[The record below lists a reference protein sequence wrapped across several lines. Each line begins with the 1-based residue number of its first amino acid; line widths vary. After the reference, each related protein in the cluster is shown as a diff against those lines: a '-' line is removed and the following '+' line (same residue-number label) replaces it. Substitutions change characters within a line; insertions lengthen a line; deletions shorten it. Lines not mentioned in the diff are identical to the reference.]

1 MSTQSTSDF
10 TAKDHSFSMPPSKS
24 YVIVSIIMSHVW
36 LGFLYFPISQALT
49 LPLGQKIISLILTTA
64 FALAYVAAFSLS
76 WRKPIMGE
84 RNFRYFDGRHRLRKS
99 DAVAF
104 AVLVLTTLLQ
114 VAVLGPLNS
123 LAFLPF
129 IAAAAPFTLPQ
140 TVGYIAG
147 ALTVLTSFLIP
158 SFVPNGQEYF
168 GLAITTSAV
177 FMFVAGITFFIGSS
191 IESQRQAG
199 TRAILE
205 ERERVAR
212 DVHDVLGH
220 TLTVIALKSE
230 LAGKLLERDPGRA
243 HAELREITHLA
254 RESIEEVRQTVAGLK
269 VQSLSEEITAAS
281 QALESAGIDLQR
293 EGSAWKDLDS
303 IPAVNQAVFAW
314 VIREATTNIIRHS
327 AARRA
332 TIKLDRSSLTI
343 TDNGVGIPPDA
354 AGHGLEGLKARVEQV
369 GGTLSIVGKRGVAS
383 TASTTGTA
391 SAANERQNALET
403 GTVVEVKL

>member
-1 MSTQSTSDF
+1 MNPKSSHALTAESRSLTS
-10 TAKDHSFSMPPSKS
+10 SPSKP
-24 YVIVSIIMSHVW
+24 YIIVSTFMSLVW
-36 LGFLYFPISQALT
+36 LGFLYFPISRALA
-49 LPLGQKIISLILTTA
+49 LPLGSRVASLVLTAT
-64 FALAYVAAFSLS
+64 FALAYVIAFSLS

-104 AVLVLTTLLQ
+104 AVIVTITLLQ
-114 VAVLGPLNS
+114 VAVLGPLES
-123 LAFLPF
+123 LTFLPF
-129 IAAAAPFTLPQ
+129 IAAAAPFVLPQ
-140 TVGYIAG
+140 VAGYIAG
-147 ALTVLTSFLIP
+147 ALTVLASFLIP
-158 SFVPNGQEYF
+158 SFVPNSQEYF

-177 FMFVAGITFFIGSS
+177 FMFVAGITFYIGFN
-191 IESQRQAG
+191 IESQRQVG
-199 TRAILE
+199 IQAILE

-243 HAELREITHLA
+243 QTELREITNLA
-254 RESIEEVRQTVAGLK
+254 RESIEEVRKTVAGLK

-293 EGSAWKDLDS
+293 EGTAWSDLDS

-314 VIREATTNIIRHS
+314 VIREATTNIIRHA

-343 TDNGVGIPPDA
+343 TDNGVGISPDA
-354 AGHGLEGLKARVEQV
+354 TGHGLEGLKTRVKQV
-369 GGTLSIVGKRGVAS
+369 EGTLSIVGKRGVAS
-383 TASTTGTA
+383 AA
-391 SAANERQNALET
+391 SAASEGQNALGT
-403 GTVVEVKL
+403 GTIVEVKL

>member
-1 MSTQSTSDF
+1 MNPKSCHALTAESRSITS
-10 TAKDHSFSMPPSKS
+10 SPSKS
-24 YVIVSIIMSHVW
+24 YIFAGTFMSLVW

-49 LPLGQKIISLILTTA
+49 LPLGSKIISLVLTAT
-64 FALAYVAAFSLS
+64 FALAYVIAFILS

-84 RNFRYFDGRHRLRKS
+84 RNFRYFDGRHRLSKS
-99 DAVAF
+99 DAIAF
-104 AVLVLTTLLQ
+104 AVLVMTTLLQ
-114 VAVLGPLNS
+114 VAVLGPLDS

-140 TVGYIAG
+140 AVGYIAG
-147 ALTVLTSFLIP
+147 ALTVLASFLIP
-158 SFVPNGQEYF
+158 GFVPNGQEYF
-168 GLAITTSAV
+168 GLTITTSAV

-199 TRAILE
+199 TQAILE

-243 HAELREITHLA
+243 QTELHEITNLA

-269 VQSLSEEITAAS
+269 VQSLFEEITAAS
-281 QALESAGIDLQR
+281 QALESAGIDLRR
-293 EGSAWKDLDS
+293 EGSAWPDLDS
-303 IPAVNQAVFAW
+303 IPAVNQAIFAW
-314 VIREATTNIIRHS
+314 VIREATTNIIRH
-327 AARRA
+327 AAASQA
-332 TIKLDRSSLTI
+332 TIKLDRSNLTI

-354 AGHGLEGLKARVEQV
+354 TGHGLEGLKARVEQV
-369 GGTLSIVGKRGVAS
+369 GGTLSIVGKRGLAS
-383 TASTTGTA
+383 TAGAT
-391 SAANERQNALET
+391 EPQNIPET

>member
-1 MSTQSTSDF
+1 MNPKSFHDLTAESRGLTS
-10 TAKDHSFSMPPSKS
+10 SPSKP
-24 YVIVSIIMSHVW
+24 YIIVSIIMSLVW

-49 LPLGQKIISLILTTA
+49 LPLGSKIISLVLTAT
-64 FALAYVAAFSLS
+64 FALAYVTAFFLT
-76 WRKPIMGE
+76 WRKPVVGE

-104 AVLVLTTLLQ
+104 AVLVMTTLLQ

-147 ALTVLTSFLIP
+147 ALTVLASFLIP

-243 HAELREITHLA
+243 QAELRGITHLA
-254 RESIEEVRQTVAGLK
+254 RESIEEVRQTVA
-269 VQSLSEEITAAS
+269 
-281 QALESAGIDLQR
+281 
-293 EGSAWKDLDS
+293 
-303 IPAVNQAVFAW
+303 
-314 VIREATTNIIRHS
+314 
-327 AARRA
+327 
-332 TIKLDRSSLTI
+332 
-343 TDNGVGIPPDA
+343 
-354 AGHGLEGLKARVEQV
+354 
-369 GGTLSIVGKRGVAS
+369 
-383 TASTTGTA
+383 
-391 SAANERQNALET
+391 
-403 GTVVEVKL
+403 

>member
-1 MSTQSTSDF
+1 MNPKSF
-10 TAKDHSFSMPPSKS
+10 HALTAESRGLASSPSKP
-24 YVIVSIIMSHVW
+24 YIIVGTFMSLVW

-49 LPLGQKIISLILTTA
+49 LPLGPSVASLILTAA
-64 FALAYVAAFSLS
+64 FALAYVTAFVLT
-76 WRKPIMGE
+76 WRKPVMGE

-99 DAVAF
+99 DAAAF
-104 AVLVLTTLLQ
+104 AVIVMITLLQ
-114 VAVLGPLNS
+114 MAVLGPLAS

-140 TVGYIAG
+140 AIGYIAG
-147 ALTVLTSFLIP
+147 ALTVLVSFLIP

-177 FMFVAGITFFIGSS
+177 FMFVSGITFYIGSN
-191 IESQRQAG
+191 IESQRQVG
-199 TRAILE
+199 IQAILE

-243 HAELREITHLA
+243 QAELREITHLA

-269 VQSLSEEITAAS
+269 VQSLFEEITAAS

-293 EGSAWKDLDS
+293 EGSAWSDLDS
-303 IPAVNQAVFAW
+303 IPAVNQAIFAW
-314 VIREATTNIIRHS
+314 VIREATTNIIRHA

-343 TDNGVGIPPDA
+343 TDNGVGISPEA

-369 GGTLSIVGKRGVAS
+369 GGTLSIVGKRGAAS
-383 TASTTGTA
+383 TE
-391 SAANERQNALET
+391 SATNERQNALET
-403 GTVVEVKL
+403 GTIVKVKL

>member
-1 MSTQSTSDF
+1 MNPKSSHALTAESRGLTS
-10 TAKDHSFSMPPSKS
+10 SPSKP
-24 YVIVSIIMSHVW
+24 YIIVSTFMSLVW

-49 LPLGQKIISLILTTA
+49 LPLGPKIISLILTAA
-64 FALAYVAAFSLS
+64 FALAYVTAFVLT

-104 AVLVLTTLLQ
+104 AVIVTITLLQ
-114 VAVLGPLNS
+114 VAVLGPLAS
-123 LAFLPF
+123 LVFLPF

-140 TVGYIAG
+140 AVGYIAG
-147 ALTVLTSFLIP
+147 ALTVLASFLIP

-168 GLAITTSAV
+168 GFAITTSAV
-177 FMFVAGITFFIGSS
+177 FMFVAGITFYIGSN
-191 IESQRQAG
+191 IESQRQVG
-199 TRAILE
+199 IQAILE

-212 DVHDVLGH
+212 DVHAVLGH

-314 VIREATTNIIRHS
+314 VIREAATNIIRHS

-343 TDNGVGIPPDA
+343 TDNGVGISPEA

-383 TASTTGTA
+383 TASA
-391 SAANERQNALET
+391 ESERQNALET

>member
-1 MSTQSTSDF
+1 MNPKSSPALTADGRSLTSSPSNSYIFTSTFMSL
-10 TAKDHSFSMPPSKS
+10 
-24 YVIVSIIMSHVW
+24 VW
-36 LGFLYFPISQALT
+36 LGFLYFPISRALT
-49 LPLGQKIISLILTTA
+49 LPLGPKIISLILTTA

-99 DAVAF
+99 DAIAF
-104 AVLVLTTLLQ
+104 AVLVMTTLLQ
-114 VAVLGPLNS
+114 VAVLGPLKS
-123 LAFLPF
+123 LTFLPF

-140 TVGYIAG
+140 AAGYIAG
-147 ALTVLTSFLIP
+147 ALTVLASFLIP
-158 SFVPNGQEYF
+158 RFVSNGQEYF
-168 GLAITTSAV
+168 GLSISTSAV

-191 IESQRQAG
+191 IESQRQAR

-230 LAGKLLERDPGRA
+230 LAGKLLERYPGRA
-243 HAELREITHLA
+243 QAELHEITNLA

-269 VQSLSEEITAAS
+269 VQSLFEEIAAAS
-281 QALESAGIDLQR
+281 QALESAGIGLQR
-293 EGSAWKDLDS
+293 EGSAWPDLDS
-303 IPAVNQAVFAW
+303 IPAVNQAIFAW
-314 VIREATTNIIRHS
+314 VIREATTNIIRH
-327 AARRA
+327 AAASQA
-332 TIKLDRSSLTI
+332 TIKLDRSNLTI

-383 TASTTGTA
+383 
-391 SAANERQNALET
+391 AAGATEPQNIPET

>member
-1 MSTQSTSDF
+1 MNPKSSPALTADGRSLTS
-10 TAKDHSFSMPPSKS
+10 SPSKS
-24 YVIVSIIMSHVW
+24 YIFAGTFMSLVW

-49 LPLGQKIISLILTTA
+49 LPLGSKIISLVLTAT
-64 FALAYVAAFSLS
+64 FALAYVIAFILS

-99 DAVAF
+99 DAIAF

-114 VAVLGPLNS
+114 VAVLEPLDS

-140 TVGYIAG
+140 AVGYIAG
-147 ALTVLTSFLIP
+147 ALTVLASFLIP
-158 SFVPNGQEYF
+158 GFVPNGQEYF
-168 GLAITTSAV
+168 GLTITTSAV

-199 TRAILE
+199 TQAILE

-230 LAGKLLERDPGRA
+230 LAGKLLERDPERA
-243 HAELREITHLA
+243 QTELREITNLA

-269 VQSLSEEITAAS
+269 VQSLFEEITATS
-281 QALESAGIDLQR
+281 QVLESAGIDLQR
-293 EGSAWKDLDS
+293 EGSAWSNLDS
-303 IPAVNQAVFAW
+303 IPAVNQAIFAW
-314 VIREATTNIIRHS
+314 VIREATTNIIRHAGAS
-327 AARRA
+327 RA
-332 TIKLDRSSLTI
+332 TIKLDRSNLTI

-369 GGTLSIVGKRGVAS
+369 GGTLSIVGKREVTSA
-383 TASTTGTA
+383 A
-391 SAANERQNALET
+391 SAESERQNIPET

>member
-1 MSTQSTSDF
+1 MNPKSFHDLTAESRGITS
-10 TAKDHSFSMPPSKS
+10 SPSKP
-24 YVIVSIIMSHVW
+24 YIIVSIIMSLVW

-49 LPLGQKIISLILTTA
+49 LPLGSKIISLVLTAT
-64 FALAYVAAFSLS
+64 FALAYVTAFILT

-140 TVGYIAG
+140 TVSYIAG

-199 TRAILE
+199 TQAILE

-281 QALESAGIDLQR
+281 QALESAGIDLRR
-293 EGSAWKDLDS
+293 EGSAWSDLDS
-303 IPAVNQAVFAW
+303 IPAANQAVFAW
-314 VIREATTNIIRHS
+314 VIREATTNIIRHT

-343 TDNGVGIPPDA
+343 TDNGVGISPEA

-383 TASTTGTA
+383 TE
-391 SAANERQNALET
+391 SAANERRNALET
-403 GTVVEVKL
+403 GTIVEVKL

>member
-1 MSTQSTSDF
+1 MNPKSFHDL
-10 TAKDHSFSMPPSKS
+10 TAESRGLASSPSKP
-24 YVIVSIIMSHVW
+24 YIIVSTFMSLVW
-36 LGFLYFPISQALT
+36 LGFLYFPISRALT
-49 LPLGQKIISLILTTA
+49 LPLGPKIISLVLTAT
-64 FALAYVAAFSLS
+64 FALAYIMAFILT
-76 WRKPIMGE
+76 WRKPIVGE
-84 RNFRYFDGRHRLRKS
+84 RNFRYFDGRHSLYKGN
-99 DAVAF
+99 AVAF
-104 AVLVLTTLLQ
+104 AVIVMITLLQ
-114 VAVLGPLNS
+114 VAVLGPLDS
-123 LAFLPF
+123 LALLPF

-140 TVGYIAG
+140 AVGFIAG
-147 ALTVLTSFLIP
+147 ALTVLVSFLIP

-177 FMFVAGITFFIGSS
+177 FMFVAGMTFFIGSS

-199 TRAILE
+199 TQAILE

-243 HAELREITHLA
+243 QTELREITHLA

-269 VQSLSEEITAAS
+269 VQSLSEGITAAS
-281 QALESAGIDLQR
+281 QALESAGIGLQR
-293 EGSAWKDLDS
+293 EGSAWPDLDS

-314 VIREATTNIIRHS
+314 VIREATTNIIRH
-327 AARRA
+327 AAASQA
-332 TIKLDRSSLTI
+332 TIKLDRSNLTI

-369 GGTLSIVGKRGVAS
+369 GGILSIVGKRGLAS
-383 TASTTGTA
+383 TAGAT
-391 SAANERQNALET
+391 EPQNIPET

>member
-1 MSTQSTSDF
+1 MNPKFSHDLTAESRSLTS
-10 TAKDHSFSMPPSKS
+10 SPSKP
-24 YVIVSIIMSHVW
+24 YIIVSTFMSLVW

-49 LPLGQKIISLILTTA
+49 LPLGQKIISLVLTTA
-64 FALAYVAAFSLS
+64 FALAYVTAFFLT

-104 AVLVLTTLLQ
+104 AVIVTITLLQ
-114 VAVLGPLNS
+114 MAVLGPLVS
-123 LAFLPF
+123 LVFLPF

-140 TVGYIAG
+140 AVGYIAG
-147 ALTVLTSFLIP
+147 ALTVLASFLIP
-158 SFVPNGQEYF
+158 SFVPNSQEYF
-168 GLAITTSAV
+168 GFAITTSAV
-177 FMFVAGITFFIGSS
+177 FMFVAGITLYIGSN
-191 IESQRQAG
+191 IESQRQVG
-199 TRAILE
+199 TQAILE

-293 EGSAWKDLDS
+293 EGSAWSDLDS

-314 VIREATTNIIRHS
+314 VIREATTNIIRHA

-343 TDNGVGIPPDA
+343 TDNGVGISPEA
-354 AGHGLEGLKARVEQV
+354 AGHGLEGLKTRVKQV
-369 GGTLSIVGKRGVAS
+369 GGTLSIVGKRGVANTES
-383 TASTTGTA
+383 SE
-391 SAANERQNALET
+391 SEPQNALET

>member
-1 MSTQSTSDF
+1 MNPKSSHDLTAESRSLTS
-10 TAKDHSFSMPPSKS
+10 SPSKP
-24 YVIVSIIMSHVW
+24 YIIVSTFMSLVW

-49 LPLGQKIISLILTTA
+49 LPLGSRVASLILTAA
-64 FALAYVAAFSLS
+64 FALAYVTAFFLT

-104 AVLVLTTLLQ
+104 AVIVMITLLQ
-114 VAVLGPLNS
+114 MAVLGPLVS
-123 LAFLPF
+123 LVFLPF

-140 TVGYIAG
+140 AVGYIAG
-147 ALTVLTSFLIP
+147 ALTVLVSFLIP
-158 SFVPNGQEYF
+158 SFVPNGQYF
-168 GLAITTSAV
+168 FGFAITTSAV
-177 FMFVAGITFFIGSS
+177 FMFVAGITFYIGSS
-191 IESQRQAG
+191 IESQRQVG
-199 TRAILE
+199 TQAILE

-243 HAELREITHLA
+243 QAELREITHLA

-293 EGSAWKDLDS
+293 EGTAWSDLDS

-314 VIREATTNIIRHS
+314 VIREATTNIIRHA

-343 TDNGVGIPPDA
+343 TDNGVGISPEA

-383 TASTTGTA
+383 TASTANATEPQNIPNTGTI
-391 SAANERQNALET
+391 
-403 GTVVEVKL
+403 VEVKL

>member
-1 MSTQSTSDF
+1 MNPKSFHDLTAESRGITS
-10 TAKDHSFSMPPSKS
+10 SPSKP
-24 YVIVSIIMSHVW
+24 YIIVSIIMSLVW

-49 LPLGQKIISLILTTA
+49 LPLGSKIISLVLTAT
-64 FALAYVAAFSLS
+64 FALAYVTAFILT

-199 TRAILE
+199 TQAILE

-281 QALESAGIDLQR
+281 QALESAGIDLRR
-293 EGSAWKDLDS
+293 EGSAWSDLDS
-303 IPAVNQAVFAW
+303 IPAANQAVFAW
-314 VIREATTNIIRHS
+314 VIREATTNIIRHT

-343 TDNGVGIPPDA
+343 TDNGVGISPEA

-383 TASTTGTA
+383 TE
-391 SAANERQNALET
+391 SAANERRNALET
-403 GTVVEVKL
+403 GTIVEEKL

>member
-1 MSTQSTSDF
+1 MNPKSFHDL
-10 TAKDHSFSMPPSKS
+10 TAESRGLASSPSKP
-24 YVIVSIIMSHVW
+24 YIIVSTFMSLVW

-49 LPLGQKIISLILTTA
+49 LPLGQKIISLVLTAT
-64 FALAYVAAFSLS
+64 FALAYVTAFVLT

-104 AVLVLTTLLQ
+104 AVIVTITLLQ
-114 VAVLGPLNS
+114 VAVLGPLAS

-140 TVGYIAG
+140 AIGYIAG
-147 ALTVLTSFLIP
+147 ALTVLASFLIP

-168 GLAITTSAV
+168 GFAITTSAV
-177 FMFVAGITFFIGSS
+177 FMFVAGMTFFIGSS

-199 TRAILE
+199 TQAILE

-212 DVHDVLGH
+212 DVHDVLGR

-269 VQSLSEEITAAS
+269 VQSLFEEITAAS

-293 EGSAWKDLDS
+293 EGSAWSDLDS
-303 IPAVNQAVFAW
+303 IPAVNQAIFAW
-314 VIREATTNIIRHS
+314 VIREATTNIIRHA

-343 TDNGVGIPPDA
+343 TDNGVGISPEA

-383 TASTTGTA
+383 TE
-391 SAANERQNALET
+391 SAANERRNALET
-403 GTVVEVKL
+403 GTIVEVKL

>member
-1 MSTQSTSDF
+1 MNPKSSHDL
-10 TAKDHSFSMPPSKS
+10 TAESRSLSMPPSKS
-24 YVIVSIIMSHVW
+24 YVIVSIIMSFVW
-36 LGFLYFPISQALT
+36 LGFLYFPIGQALT
-49 LPLGQKIISLILTTA
+49 LPLGQKIFSLVLTTA
-64 FALAYVAAFSLS
+64 FALAYVTAFFLT
-76 WRKPIMGE
+76 WRKPVVGE

-104 AVLVLTTLLQ
+104 AVIVTITLLQ
-114 VAVLGPLNS
+114 MAVLGPLDS

-129 IAAAAPFTLPQ
+129 IAAAALFTLPQ
-140 TVGYIAG
+140 AIGYIAG
-147 ALTVLTSFLIP
+147 ALTVLVSFLIP

-177 FMFVAGITFFIGSS
+177 FMFVAGITFYIGSN
-191 IESQRQAG
+191 IESQHQVG
-199 TRAILE
+199 IQAILE

-243 HAELREITHLA
+243 QTELREITHLA

-269 VQSLSEEITAAS
+269 VQSLFEEITAAS

-293 EGSAWKDLDS
+293 EGSAWSDLDS
-303 IPAVNQAVFAW
+303 IPAVNQAIFAW
-314 VIREATTNIIRHS
+314 VIREATTNIIRHA

-343 TDNGVGIPPDA
+343 TDNGVGISPEA

-369 GGTLSIVGKRGVAS
+369 GGTLSIVGKRGA
-383 TASTTGTA
+383 A
-391 SAANERQNALET
+391 SAASAESEPQNIPNT
-403 GTVVEVKL
+403 GTIVEVKL

>member
-1 MSTQSTSDF
+1 MNPKSFHDLTAESRGITS
-10 TAKDHSFSMPPSKS
+10 SPSKP
-24 YVIVSIIMSHVW
+24 YIIVSIIMSLVW

-49 LPLGQKIISLILTTA
+49 LPLGSKIISLVLTAT
-64 FALAYVAAFSLS
+64 FALAYVTAFILT

-191 IESQRQAG
+191 IESKRQAG
-199 TRAILE
+199 TQASLE

-281 QALESAGIDLQR
+281 QALESAGIDLRR
-293 EGSAWKDLDS
+293 EGSAWSDLDS
-303 IPAVNQAVFAW
+303 IPAANQAVFAW
-314 VIREATTNIIRHS
+314 VIREATTNIIRHT

-343 TDNGVGIPPDA
+343 TDNGVGISPEA

-383 TASTTGTA
+383 TE
-391 SAANERQNALET
+391 SAANERRNALET
-403 GTVVEVKL
+403 GTIVEVKL

>member
-24 YVIVSIIMSHVW
+24 SVIVSIIMSHVW

-49 LPLGQKIISLILTTA
+49 LPLGSRVASLILTAA
-64 FALAYVAAFSLS
+64 FALAYVTAFFLT

-84 RNFRYFDGRHRLRKS
+84 RNFRYFDGRHRLYKGN
-99 DAVAF
+99 AVAF
-104 AVLVLTTLLQ
+104 AVIVTITLLQ
-114 VAVLGPLNS
+114 VAVLGPLDS

-129 IAAAAPFTLPQ
+129 IAAAAPFVLPQ
-140 TVGYIAG
+140 VAGYIAG
-147 ALTVLTSFLIP
+147 ALTVLASFLIP

-177 FMFVAGITFFIGSS
+177 FMFVAGITFYIGSN
-191 IESQRQAG
+191 IESQRQVG
-199 TRAILE
+199 IQAILE

-293 EGSAWKDLDS
+293 EGTAWSDLDS
-303 IPAVNQAVFAW
+303 IPAVNQAIFAW
-314 VIREATTNIIRHS
+314 VIREATTNIIRHAGAS
-327 AARRA
+327 RA
-332 TIKLDRSSLTI
+332 TIKLDWSSLTI
-343 TDNGVGIPPDA
+343 TDNGVGISPEA
-354 AGHGLEGLKARVEQV
+354 TGHGLEGLKTRVKQV

-383 TASTTGTA
+383 AASAESEPQNIPNTGTI
-391 SAANERQNALET
+391 
-403 GTVVEVKL
+403 VEVKL

>member
-1 MSTQSTSDF
+1 MNPKSFHDL
-10 TAKDHSFSMPPSKS
+10 TAESRGLASSPSKP
-24 YVIVSIIMSHVW
+24 YIIVSTFMSLVW

-49 LPLGQKIISLILTTA
+49 LPLGQKIISLVLTAT
-64 FALAYVAAFSLS
+64 FALAYVTAFVLT

-104 AVLVLTTLLQ
+104 AVIVTITLLQ
-114 VAVLGPLNS
+114 VAVLGPLAS

-140 TVGYIAG
+140 AIGYIAG
-147 ALTVLTSFLIP
+147 ALTVLASFLIP

-168 GLAITTSAV
+168 GFAITTSAV
-177 FMFVAGITFFIGSS
+177 FMFVAGMTFFIGSS

-199 TRAILE
+199 TQAILE

-212 DVHDVLGH
+212 DVHDVLGR

-269 VQSLSEEITAAS
+269 VQSLFEEITAAS

-293 EGSAWKDLDS
+293 EGSAWSDLDS
-303 IPAVNQAVFAW
+303 IPAVNPAIFAW
-314 VIREATTNIIRHS
+314 VIREATTNIIRHA

-343 TDNGVGIPPDA
+343 TDNGVGISPEA

-383 TASTTGTA
+383 TE
-391 SAANERQNALET
+391 SAANERRNALET
-403 GTVVEVKL
+403 GTIVEVKL

>member
-1 MSTQSTSDF
+1 MNPKSFHDL
-10 TAKDHSFSMPPSKS
+10 TAESRGLASSPSKP
-24 YVIVSIIMSHVW
+24 YIIVSTFMSLVW

-49 LPLGQKIISLILTTA
+49 LPLGQKIISLVLTAT
-64 FALAYVAAFSLS
+64 FALAYVTAFVLT

-104 AVLVLTTLLQ
+104 AVIVTITLLQ
-114 VAVLGPLNS
+114 VAVLGPLAS

-140 TVGYIAG
+140 AIGYIAG
-147 ALTVLTSFLIP
+147 ALTVLASFLIP

-168 GLAITTSAV
+168 GFAITTSAV
-177 FMFVAGITFFIGSS
+177 FMFVAGMTFFIGSS
-191 IESQRQAG
+191 IESQRQAR

-212 DVHDVLGH
+212 DVHDVLGR

-243 HAELREITHLA
+243 HAEVREITHLA

-269 VQSLSEEITAAS
+269 VQSLFEEITAAS

-303 IPAVNQAVFAW
+303 IPAVNQAIFAW
-314 VIREATTNIIRHS
+314 VIREATTNIIRHA

-343 TDNGVGIPPDA
+343 TDNGVGISPEA

-383 TASTTGTA
+383 TE
-391 SAANERQNALET
+391 SAANERRNALET
-403 GTVVEVKL
+403 GTIVEVKL

>member
-1 MSTQSTSDF
+1 MNPKSSHDLTAESRSLTS
-10 TAKDHSFSMPPSKS
+10 SPSKP
-24 YVIVSIIMSHVW
+24 YIIVSTFMSLVW

-49 LPLGQKIISLILTTA
+49 LPLGRKIISLVLTTA
-64 FALAYVAAFSLS
+64 FALAYVTAFFLT

-104 AVLVLTTLLQ
+104 AVIVMITLLQ
-114 VAVLGPLNS
+114 VAVLGPLVS
-123 LAFLPF
+123 LVFLPF
-129 IAAAAPFTLPQ
+129 IAAAAHFTLPQ
-140 TVGYIAG
+140 VVGYIAG
-147 ALTVLTSFLIP
+147 ALTVLASFLIP

-168 GLAITTSAV
+168 GFAITTSAV
-177 FMFVAGITFFIGSS
+177 FMFVAGTTFFIGSS
-191 IESQRQAG
+191 IESQRQVG
-199 TRAILE
+199 TQAILE

-230 LAGKLLERDPGRA
+230 LAGKLLDRDPGRA
-243 HAELREITHLA
+243 QAELREITHLA

-269 VQSLSEEITAAS
+269 VQSLFEEITAAS

-293 EGSAWKDLDS
+293 EGNAWSDLDS

-314 VIREATTNIIRHS
+314 VIREATTNIIRHA

-343 TDNGVGIPPDA
+343 TDNGVGISPDA
-354 AGHGLEGLKARVEQV
+354 TGHGLEGLKARVEQV

-383 TASTTGTA
+383 TASAA
-391 SAANERQNALET
+391 SAASAASEGQNALET

>member
-1 MSTQSTSDF
+1 MNPKSFHDL
-10 TAKDHSFSMPPSKS
+10 TAESRGLASSPSKP
-24 YVIVSIIMSHVW
+24 YIIVSTFMSLVW

-49 LPLGQKIISLILTTA
+49 LPLGQKIISLVLTAT
-64 FALAYVAAFSLS
+64 FALAYVTAFVLT

-104 AVLVLTTLLQ
+104 AVIVTITLLQ
-114 VAVLGPLNS
+114 VAVLGPLAS

-140 TVGYIAG
+140 AIGYIAG
-147 ALTVLTSFLIP
+147 ALTVLASFLIP

-168 GLAITTSAV
+168 GFAITTSAV
-177 FMFVAGITFFIGSS
+177 FMFVAGMTFFIGSS

-199 TRAILE
+199 TQAILE

-212 DVHDVLGH
+212 DVHDVLGR

-293 EGSAWKDLDS
+293 EGSAWSDLDS

-383 TASTTGTA
+383 
-391 SAANERQNALET
+391 AAGATEPQNIPET

>member
-1 MSTQSTSDF
+1 MNPKSFHDL
-10 TAKDHSFSMPPSKS
+10 TAESRGLASSPSKP
-24 YVIVSIIMSHVW
+24 YIIVSTFMSLVW

-49 LPLGQKIISLILTTA
+49 LPLGQKIISLVLTAT
-64 FALAYVAAFSLS
+64 FALAYVTAFVLT

-104 AVLVLTTLLQ
+104 AVIVTITLLQ
-114 VAVLGPLNS
+114 VAVLGPLAS

-140 TVGYIAG
+140 AIGYIAG
-147 ALTVLTSFLIP
+147 ALTVLASFLIP

-168 GLAITTSAV
+168 GFAITTSAV
-177 FMFVAGITFFIGSS
+177 FMFVAGMTFFIGSS

-199 TRAILE
+199 TQAILE

-212 DVHDVLGH
+212 DVHDVLGR

-243 HAELREITHLA
+243 HAEPREITHLA

-269 VQSLSEEITAAS
+269 VQSLFEEITAAS

-293 EGSAWKDLDS
+293 EGSAWSDLDS
-303 IPAVNQAVFAW
+303 IPAVNQAIFAW
-314 VIREATTNIIRHS
+314 VIREATTNIIRHA

-343 TDNGVGIPPDA
+343 TDNGVGISPEA

-383 TASTTGTA
+383 TE
-391 SAANERQNALET
+391 SAANERRNALET
-403 GTVVEVKL
+403 GTIVEVKL

>member
-1 MSTQSTSDF
+1 MNPKSSPALTADGRSLTSSPSNSYIFTSTFMSL
-10 TAKDHSFSMPPSKS
+10 
-24 YVIVSIIMSHVW
+24 VW
-36 LGFLYFPISQALT
+36 LGFLYFPISRALT
-49 LPLGQKIISLILTTA
+49 LPLGPKIISLILTTA

-99 DAVAF
+99 DAIAF
-104 AVLVLTTLLQ
+104 AVLVMTTLLQ
-114 VAVLGPLNS
+114 VAVLGPLKS
-123 LAFLPF
+123 LTFLPF

-140 TVGYIAG
+140 AAGYIAG
-147 ALTVLTSFLIP
+147 ALTVLASFLIP
-158 SFVPNGQEYF
+158 RFVSNGQEYF
-168 GLAITTSAV
+168 GLSISTSAV

-191 IESQRQAG
+191 IESQRQAR

-230 LAGKLLERDPGRA
+230 LAGKLLERYPGRA
-243 HAELREITHLA
+243 QAELHEITNLA

-269 VQSLSEEITAAS
+269 VQSLFEEIAAAS
-281 QALESAGIDLQR
+281 QALESAGIGLQR
-293 EGSAWKDLDS
+293 EGSAWPDLDS
-303 IPAVNQAVFAW
+303 IPAVNQAIFAW
-314 VIREATTNIIRHS
+314 VIREATTNIIRH
-327 AARRA
+327 AAASQA
-332 TIKLDRSSLTI
+332 TIKLDRSNLTI

-369 GGTLSIVGKRGVAS
+369 GGILSIVGKRGLAS
-383 TASTTGTA
+383 TAGAT
-391 SAANERQNALET
+391 EPQNIPET

>member
-1 MSTQSTSDF
+1 MNPKSSHDLTAESRSLTS
-10 TAKDHSFSMPPSKS
+10 SPSKP
-24 YVIVSIIMSHVW
+24 YIIVSTFMSLVW

-49 LPLGQKIISLILTTA
+49 LPLGSRVASLILTAA
-64 FALAYVAAFSLS
+64 FALAYVTAFFLT

-104 AVLVLTTLLQ
+104 AVIVMITLLQ
-114 VAVLGPLNS
+114 MAVLGPLVS
-123 LAFLPF
+123 LVFLPF

-147 ALTVLTSFLIP
+147 ALTVLVSFLIP

-177 FMFVAGITFFIGSS
+177 FMFVAGITFYIGSS
-191 IESQRQAG
+191 IESQRQVG
-199 TRAILE
+199 TQAILE

-243 HAELREITHLA
+243 QAELREITHLA

-281 QALESAGIDLQR
+281 QALESASIDLQR
-293 EGSAWKDLDS
+293 EGTAWKDPDS

-314 VIREATTNIIRHS
+314 VIREATTNIIRHA

-383 TASTTGTA
+383 AASTTGTA
-391 SAANERQNALET
+391 SATNERQNALET
-403 GTVVEVKL
+403 GTIVEVKL

>member
-1 MSTQSTSDF
+1 MNPKSF
-10 TAKDHSFSMPPSKS
+10 HALTAESRGLASSPSKP
-24 YVIVSIIMSHVW
+24 YIIVGTFMSLVW

-49 LPLGQKIISLILTTA
+49 LPLGPKIISLILTTA

-191 IESQRQAG
+191 IESQRQAR

-243 HAELREITHLA
+243 QAELHEITNLA

-269 VQSLSEEITAAS
+269 VQSLFEEIAAAS
-281 QALESAGIDLQR
+281 QALESASIDLQR
-293 EGSAWKDLDS
+293 EGSAWPDLDS
-303 IPAVNQAVFAW
+303 IPAVNQAIFAW
-314 VIREATTNIIRHS
+314 VIREATTNIIRH
-327 AARRA
+327 AAAHRV
-332 TIKLDRSSLTI
+332 TIEMNRSSLTI
-343 TDNGVGIPPDA
+343 TDNGVGISPDA
-354 AGHGLEGLKARVEQV
+354 TGHGLEGLKARVEQV

-383 TASTTGTA
+383 TASA
-391 SAANERQNALET
+391 ESEQQNALET

>member
-1 MSTQSTSDF
+1 MNPKSFHDL
-10 TAKDHSFSMPPSKS
+10 TAESRGLASSPSKP
-24 YVIVSIIMSHVW
+24 YIIVSTFMSLVW
-36 LGFLYFPISQALT
+36 LGFLYFPISRALT
-49 LPLGQKIISLILTTA
+49 LPLGPKIISLVLTAT
-64 FALAYVAAFSLS
+64 FALAYIMAFILT
-76 WRKPIMGE
+76 WRKPIVGE
-84 RNFRYFDGRHRLRKS
+84 RNFRYFDGRHSLYKGN
-99 DAVAF
+99 AVAF
-104 AVLVLTTLLQ
+104 AVIVMITLLQ
-114 VAVLGPLNS
+114 VAVLGPLDS
-123 LAFLPF
+123 LALLPF

-140 TVGYIAG
+140 AVGYIAG
-147 ALTVLTSFLIP
+147 ALTVLVSFLIP

-177 FMFVAGITFFIGSS
+177 FMFVAGMTFFIGSS

-199 TRAILE
+199 TQAILE

-243 HAELREITHLA
+243 QTELREITHLA

-281 QALESAGIDLQR
+281 QALESAGIGLQR
-293 EGSAWKDLDS
+293 EGSAWPDLDS

-314 VIREATTNIIRHS
+314 VIREATTNIIRH
-327 AARRA
+327 AAASQA
-332 TIKLDRSSLTI
+332 TIKLDRSNLTI

-369 GGTLSIVGKRGVAS
+369 GGILSIVGKRGLAS
-383 TASTTGTA
+383 TAGAT
-391 SAANERQNALET
+391 EPQNIPET

>member
-1 MSTQSTSDF
+1 MNPKSSHDLTAESRSLTS
-10 TAKDHSFSMPPSKS
+10 SPSKP
-24 YVIVSIIMSHVW
+24 YIIVSTFMSLVW

-49 LPLGQKIISLILTTA
+49 LPLGRKIISLVLTTA
-64 FALAYVAAFSLS
+64 FALAYVTAFFLT

-104 AVLVLTTLLQ
+104 AVIVMITLLQ
-114 VAVLGPLNS
+114 MAVLGPMVS
-123 LAFLPF
+123 LTFLPF
-129 IAAAAPFTLPQ
+129 IAAAAPFVLPQ
-140 TVGYIAG
+140 VAGYIAG
-147 ALTVLTSFLIP
+147 ALTVLVSFLIP

-168 GLAITTSAV
+168 GFAITTSAV
-177 FMFVAGITFFIGSS
+177 FMFVVGITFYIGYS

-243 HAELREITHLA
+243 QAELREITHLA

-269 VQSLSEEITAAS
+269 VQSMFEEITAAS

-293 EGSAWKDLDS
+293 EGNAWKDLDS
-303 IPAVNQAVFAW
+303 VPAVNQAIFAW
-314 VIREATTNIIRHS
+314 VIREATTNIIRHAGAS
-327 AARRA
+327 RA
-332 TIKLDRSSLTI
+332 TIKLDWSSLTI
-343 TDNGVGIPPDA
+343 TDNGVGISPDA
-354 AGHGLEGLKARVEQV
+354 TGHGLEGLKTRVKQV

-383 TASTTGTA
+383 TASAA
-391 SAANERQNALET
+391 SEGQNALGT
-403 GTVVEVKL
+403 GTIVEVKL

>member
-1 MSTQSTSDF
+1 MNPKSFHDL
-10 TAKDHSFSMPPSKS
+10 TAESRGLASSPSKP
-24 YVIVSIIMSHVW
+24 YIIVSTFMSLVW

-49 LPLGQKIISLILTTA
+49 LPLGPKIISLVLTAT
-64 FALAYVAAFSLS
+64 FALAYVTAFILT
-76 WRKPIMGE
+76 WRKPIVGE
-84 RNFRYFDGRHRLRKS
+84 RNFRYFDGRHSLYKGN
-99 DAVAF
+99 AVAF
-104 AVLVLTTLLQ
+104 AVIVMITLLQ
-114 VAVLGPLNS
+114 VAVLGPLDS
-123 LAFLPF
+123 LALLPF

-140 TVGYIAG
+140 AVGYIAG
-147 ALTVLTSFLIP
+147 ALTVLVSFLIP

-177 FMFVAGITFFIGSS
+177 FMFVAGMTFFIGSS

-199 TRAILE
+199 TQAILE

-243 HAELREITHLA
+243 QTELREITHLA

-281 QALESAGIDLQR
+281 QALESAGIGLQR
-293 EGSAWKDLDS
+293 EGSAWPDLDS

-314 VIREATTNIIRHS
+314 VIREATTNIIRHA

-332 TIKLDRSSLTI
+332 TIKLDRSNLTI

-369 GGTLSIVGKRGVAS
+369 GGILSIVGKRGLAS
-383 TASTTGTA
+383 TAGAT
-391 SAANERQNALET
+391 EPQNIPET

>member
-1 MSTQSTSDF
+1 MNPKSSPALTADGRSLTSSPSNSYIFTSTFMSL
-10 TAKDHSFSMPPSKS
+10 
-24 YVIVSIIMSHVW
+24 VW
-36 LGFLYFPISQALT
+36 LGFLYFPISRALT
-49 LPLGQKIISLILTTA
+49 LPLGPKIISLILTTA

-99 DAVAF
+99 DAIAF
-104 AVLVLTTLLQ
+104 AVLVMTTLLQ
-114 VAVLGPLNS
+114 VAVLGPLKS
-123 LAFLPF
+123 LTFLPF

-140 TVGYIAG
+140 AAGYIAG
-147 ALTVLTSFLIP
+147 ALTVLASFLIP
-158 SFVPNGQEYF
+158 RFVSNGQEYF
-168 GLAITTSAV
+168 GFAITTSAV
-177 FMFVAGITFFIGSS
+177 FMFVAGMTFFIGSS

-199 TRAILE
+199 TQAILE

-212 DVHDVLGH
+212 DVHDVLGR

-269 VQSLSEEITAAS
+269 VQSLFEEITAAS

-293 EGSAWKDLDS
+293 EGSAWSDLDS
-303 IPAVNQAVFAW
+303 IPAVNQAIFAW
-314 VIREATTNIIRHS
+314 VIREATTNIIRHA

-343 TDNGVGIPPDA
+343 TDNGVGISPEA

-383 TASTTGTA
+383 TE
-391 SAANERQNALET
+391 SAANERRNALET
-403 GTVVEVKL
+403 GTIVEVKL

>member
-1 MSTQSTSDF
+1 MNPKSSHDLTAESRGLTS
-10 TAKDHSFSMPPSKS
+10 SPSKS
-24 YVIVSIIMSHVW
+24 YIFAGTFMSLVW
-36 LGFLYFPISQALT
+36 LGFLYFPISRALT
-49 LPLGQKIISLILTTA
+49 LPLGPKIISLILTAT
-64 FALAYVAAFSLS
+64 FALAYVTAFSLS

-104 AVLVLTTLLQ
+104 AVIVTTTLLQ
-114 VAVLGPLNS
+114 VAVLGPLAS
-123 LAFLPF
+123 LSFLPF

-140 TVGYIAG
+140 AIGYIAG
-147 ALTVLTSFLIP
+147 ALTVLVSFLIP

-177 FMFVAGITFFIGSS
+177 FMFVAGISFYIGSN
-191 IESQRQAG
+191 IESQRQVG
-199 TRAILE
+199 IQAILE

-243 HAELREITHLA
+243 QAELREITHLA

-269 VQSLSEEITAAS
+269 VQSLFEEITAAS

-327 AARRA
+327 AARRV

-343 TDNGVGIPPDA
+343 TDNGVGISPEA

-383 TASTTGTA
+383 TASA
-391 SAANERQNALET
+391 ESERQNALET

>member
-1 MSTQSTSDF
+1 MNPKSFHDLTAESRGITS
-10 TAKDHSFSMPPSKS
+10 SPSKP
-24 YVIVSIIMSHVW
+24 YIIVSIIMSLVW

-49 LPLGQKIISLILTTA
+49 LPLGSKIISLVLTAT
-64 FALAYVAAFSLS
+64 FALAYVTAFILT

-199 TRAILE
+199 TQAILE

-281 QALESAGIDLQR
+281 QALESAGIDLRR
-293 EGSAWKDLDS
+293 EGSAWSDLDS
-303 IPAVNQAVFAW
+303 IPAANQAVFAW
-314 VIREATTNIIRHS
+314 VIREATTNIIRHT

-343 TDNGVGIPPDA
+343 TDNGVGISPEA

-383 TASTTGTA
+383 TE
-391 SAANERQNALET
+391 SAANERRNALET
-403 GTVVEVKL
+403 GTIVEVKL

>member
-1 MSTQSTSDF
+1 MNPKSSHAL
-10 TAKDHSFSMPPSKS
+10 TAESRGLTRSPSKP
-24 YVIVSIIMSHVW
+24 YIIVSTFMSLVW

-49 LPLGQKIISLILTTA
+49 LPLGRKIISLVLTTA
-64 FALAYVAAFSLS
+64 FALAYVTAFFLT

-104 AVLVLTTLLQ
+104 AVIVMITLLQ
-114 VAVLGPLNS
+114 MAVLGPLVS
-123 LAFLPF
+123 LVFLPF
-129 IAAAAPFTLPQ
+129 IAASAPFTLPQ
-140 TVGYIAG
+140 VSGYIAG
-147 ALTVLTSFLIP
+147 ALTVLASFLIP

-168 GLAITTSAV
+168 GFAITTSAV
-177 FMFVAGITFFIGSS
+177 FMFVAGITFYIGSN
-191 IESQRQAG
+191 IESQRQVG
-199 TRAILE
+199 IQAILE

-243 HAELREITHLA
+243 QAELREITHLA

-269 VQSLSEEITAAS
+269 VQSLFEEITAAS

-293 EGSAWKDLDS
+293 EGSAWSDLDS
-303 IPAVNQAVFAW
+303 IPAVNQAIFAW
-314 VIREATTNIIRHS
+314 VIREATTNIIRHA

-343 TDNGVGIPPDA
+343 TDNGVGISPEA

-369 GGTLSIVGKRGVAS
+369 GGTLSIVGKRGAAS
-383 TASTTGTA
+383 TE
-391 SAANERQNALET
+391 SATNERQNALET
-403 GTVVEVKL
+403 GTIVEVKL

>member
-49 LPLGQKIISLILTTA
+49 LPPGQKIFSLVLTTV
-64 FALAYVAAFSLS
+64 FALAYVTAFFLT
-76 WRKPIMGE
+76 WRKPVVGE

-104 AVLVLTTLLQ
+104 AVIVLITLLQ
-114 VAVLGPLNS
+114 MAVLGPLDS

-129 IAAAAPFTLPQ
+129 IAAAAPFVLPQ
-140 TVGYIAG
+140 VAGYIAG
-147 ALTVLTSFLIP
+147 ALTVLASFLIP
-158 SFVPNGQEYF
+158 SFVPNSQEYF

-177 FMFVAGITFFIGSS
+177 FMFVEGITFYIGSN
-191 IESQRQAG
+191 IESQRQVG
-199 TRAILE
+199 IQAILE

-281 QALESAGIDLQR
+281 QALESAGIDLR
-293 EGSAWKDLDS
+293 WEGSAWKDLDS
-303 IPAVNQAVFAW
+303 IPAVNQAIFAW
-314 VIREATTNIIRHS
+314 VIRETTTNIIRHAGAS
-327 AARRA
+327 RV
-332 TIKLDRSSLTI
+332 TIKLDWSSLTI
-343 TDNGVGIPPDA
+343 TDNGVGISPDA
-354 AGHGLEGLKARVEQV
+354 TGHGLEGLKTRVKQV

-383 TASTTGTA
+383 AASAESEPQNIPNTGTI
-391 SAANERQNALET
+391 
-403 GTVVEVKL
+403 VEVKL

>member
-1 MSTQSTSDF
+1 
-10 TAKDHSFSMPPSKS
+10 
-24 YVIVSIIMSHVW
+24 
-36 LGFLYFPISQALT
+36 
-49 LPLGQKIISLILTTA
+49 
-64 FALAYVAAFSLS
+64 
-76 WRKPIMGE
+76 MGE

-177 FMFVAGITFFIGSS
+177 FMFVAGITIFIGSS

-199 TRAILE
+199 TQAILE

-281 QALESAGIDLQR
+281 QALESAGIDLRR
-293 EGSAWKDLDS
+293 EGSAWSDLDS
-303 IPAVNQAVFAW
+303 IPAANQAVFAW
-314 VIREATTNIIRHS
+314 VIREATTNIIRHT

-343 TDNGVGIPPDA
+343 TDNGVGISPEA

-383 TASTTGTA
+383 TE
-391 SAANERQNALET
+391 SAANERRNALET
-403 GTVVEVKL
+403 GTIVEVKL

>member
-10 TAKDHSFSMPPSKS
+10 TAKDHSFSMPPSKP
-24 YVIVSIIMSHVW
+24 YIIVSIIMSLVW

-49 LPLGQKIISLILTTA
+49 LPLGSRVASLILTAT
-64 FALAYVAAFSLS
+64 FALAYVTAFFLT

-104 AVLVLTTLLQ
+104 AVIVMITLMQ
-114 VAVLGPLNS
+114 MAVLGPLDS

-129 IAAAAPFTLPQ
+129 IAATAPFTLPQ
-140 TVGYIAG
+140 AVGYVAG

-177 FMFVAGITFFIGSS
+177 FMFVAGITFYIGSN
-191 IESQRQAG
+191 IESQRQVG
-199 TRAILE
+199 IQAILE

-243 HAELREITHLA
+243 QAELREITHLA

-293 EGSAWKDLDS
+293 EGNAWSDLDS

-314 VIREATTNIIRHS
+314 VIREATTNIIRHA

-343 TDNGVGIPPDA
+343 TDNGVGISPEA

-383 TASTTGTA
+383 TASA
-391 SAANERQNALET
+391 ESERQNALET